1 MKSMQCV
8 PKDNLLNS
16 CIFKQRIKCAFSFEL
31 NIFVIVYLTANT
43 QETGYLVLLLLLFAD
58 NEGKKQKQKWRLQ
71 YAQNILPSGDIEL
84 VIRETLFYLYVIWQ
98 NW

>member
-1 MKSMQCV
+1 M
-8 PKDNLLNS
+8 
-16 CIFKQRIKCAFSFEL
+16 
-31 NIFVIVYLTANT
+31 IVYLTANT

-71 YAQNILPSGDIEL
+71 YAQNILPSGDTEL